1 MKTNPKLL
9 FQLVLIS
16 TFLLISSSM
25 YAQDSIPTRI
35 GIKGG
40 LNLSTLYAEN
50 VDDTKMLTGFNLGLF
65 AKLPLSDHFAIQPE
79 LYYTT
84 KGAEVKYNNAFV
96 DGTARFNLNYIEL
109 PILLVV
115 SITDFVNFHVG
126 PYAAYLISGKAK
138 NESNI
143 NLFDFEE
150 NLDTDDYNKF
160 DLGIA
165 AGVGLDF
172 KAISLGLRYNHG
184 TTKIGKEETFLGTTY
199 TFPDAKNGVL
209 SLYLSLSL
217 N

>member
-1 MKTNPKLL
+1 MKTTKKLL
-9 FQLVLIS
+9 FRFALVS
-16 TFLLISSSM
+16 TLLIITSSIQ
-25 YAQDSIPTRI
+25 AQDSLRTRV

-40 LNLSTLYAEN
+40 INFSTLYADN
-50 VDDTKMLTGFNLGLF
+50 VDDTKMLTGVNFGLF

-79 LYYTT
+79 LYYSM
-84 KGAEVKYNNAFV
+84 KGAEVKYNNFFV
-96 DGTARFNLNYIEL
+96 DGTARFNFNYIEVPL
-109 PILLVV
+109 LLVV
-115 SITDFVNFHVG
+115 NITDFVNVHAG

-138 NESNI
+138 NESNANI
-143 NLFDFEE
+143 FDFEE
-150 NLDTDDYNKF
+150 SLDTDDYNKF

-165 AGVGLDF
+165 VGVGLDF

-184 TTKIGKEETFLGTTY
+184 TTTIGKEETFLGTTY

>member
-79 LYYTT
+79 LYFLLLRKERRSNTT
-84 KGAEVKYNNAFV
+84 MLLLM
-96 DGTARFNLNYIEL
+96 ARLAL
-109 PILLVV
+109 
-115 SITDFVNFHVG
+115 T
-126 PYAAYLISGKAK
+126 
-138 NESNI
+138 
-143 NLFDFEE
+143 
-150 NLDTDDYNKF
+150 
-160 DLGIA
+160 
-165 AGVGLDF
+165 
-172 KAISLGLRYNHG
+172 
-184 TTKIGKEETFLGTTY
+184 
-199 TFPDAKNGVL
+199 
-209 SLYLSLSL
+209 
-217 N
+217 

>member
-1 MKTNPKLL
+1 MKTNAKLIL
-9 FQLVLIS
+9 LALVSI
-16 TFLLISSSM
+16 FLLISFSIQ
-25 YAQDSIPTRI
+25 AQDSIPTRI

-40 LNLSTLYAEN
+40 VNFSTLYAEN
-50 VDDTKMLTGFNLGLF
+50 VDDTKMLTGINLGLF
-65 AKLPLSDHFAIQPE
+65 AKLPLSDHFALQPE
-79 LYYTT
+79 LYYTM
-84 KGAEVKYNNAFV
+84 KGAEVKYNNFFV

-109 PILLVV
+109 PLLLVIN
-115 SITDFVNFHVG
+115 ITDFVNIHGG

-172 KAISLGLRYNHG
+172 NAISLGLRYNHG
-184 TTKIGKEETFLGTTY
+184 TTTIGKEETFLGTTY

>member
-1 MKTNPKLL
+1 MKTNHKLQFHL
-9 FQLVLIS
+9 ALVS
-16 TFLLISSSM
+16 TFLLISSFLQ
-25 YAQDSIPTRI
+25 AQDSIPTRI

-40 LNLSTLYAEN
+40 LNFSNLYAEN
-50 VDDTKMLTGFNLGLF
+50 VDDTKMLTGINLGLF
-65 AKLPLSDHFAIQPE
+65 AKLPLSDHFALQPE
-79 LYYTT
+79 LYYSM
-84 KGAEVKYNNAFV
+84 KGAEVKYNNLFV

-109 PILLVV
+109 PLLLVIN
-115 SITDFVNFHVG
+115 ITDFVNIHVG

-138 NESNI
+138 NESNV

-172 KAISLGLRYNHG
+172 NAISLGLRYNHG
-184 TTKIGKEETFLGTTY
+184 TTTIGKEETFLGTTY

>member
-1 MKTNPKLL
+1 MKTNAKLIL
-9 FQLVLIS
+9 LALVSI
-16 TFLLISSSM
+16 FLLISFSIQ
-25 YAQDSIPTRI
+25 AQDSIPTRI

-40 LNLSTLYAEN
+40 VNFSTLYAEN
-50 VDDTKMLTGFNLGLF
+50 VDDTKMLTGINLGLF
-65 AKLPLSDHFAIQPE
+65 AKLPLSDHFALQPE
-79 LYYTT
+79 LYYTM
-84 KGAEVKYNNAFV
+84 KGAEVKYNNFFV

-109 PILLVV
+109 PLLLVIN
-115 SITDFVNFHVG
+115 ITDFVNIHVG

-172 KAISLGLRYNHG
+172 NAISLGLRYNHG
-184 TTKIGKEETFLGTTY
+184 TTTIGKEETFLGTTY

>member
-1 MKTNPKLL
+1 MKTNAKLIPL
-9 FQLVLIS
+9 ALVSI
-16 TFLLISSSM
+16 FLLISFSIQ
-25 YAQDSIPTRI
+25 AQDSIPTRI

-40 LNLSTLYAEN
+40 VNFSTLYAEN
-50 VDDTKMLTGFNLGLF
+50 VDDTKMLTGINLGLF
-65 AKLPLSDHFAIQPE
+65 AKLPLSDHFALQPE
-79 LYYTT
+79 LYYTM
-84 KGAEVKYNNAFV
+84 KGAEVKYNNFFV
-96 DGTARFNLNYIEL
+96 DGTARFNLNYIEVPL
-109 PILLVV
+109 LLVIN
-115 SITDFVNFHVG
+115 ITDFVNIHVG
-126 PYAAYLISGKAK
+126 PYASYLISGRAK
-138 NESNI
+138 NESNV

-172 KAISLGLRYNHG
+172 NAISLGLRYNHG
-184 TTKIGKEETFLGTTY
+184 TTTIGKEETFLGTTY

>member
-1 MKTNPKLL
+1 MKTIAKLIPL
-9 FQLVLIS
+9 ALVS
-16 TFLLISSSM
+16 FFLLVSFSIQ
-25 YAQDSIPTRI
+25 AQDSIPTRI
-35 GIKGG
+35 GIKAG

-65 AKLPLSDHFAIQPE
+65 AKFPLSDHFAIQPE
-79 LYYTT
+79 LYYTM
-84 KGAEVKYNNAFV
+84 KGAEVKYNNTFV
-96 DGTARFNLNYIEL
+96 DGTARFNLNYIEV
-109 PILLVV
+109 PVLLVIN
-115 SITDFVNFHVG
+115 ITDFLNVHAG

-165 AGVGLDF
+165 VGVGLDF
-172 KAISLGLRYNHG
+172 RAISLGLRYNHG
-184 TTKIGKEETFLGTTY
+184 TTTIGKEETFLGTTY